1 MENDVL
7 VIGGG
12 LAGWRAAEA
21 AAKAGASVALV
32 ANGAGN
38 SPDIHALNV
47 PVGPDDSV
55 ELFIE
60 DTLRSGRGACDR
72 ALVET
77 LCRESVALADEFPWD
92 RGPDGSLDLLQPVGC
107 SVPRCVSIGH
117 HIGAWA
123 LAKLKRDL
131 AGKVEVLRG
140 RIVTLRAEDGAFH
153 AEMDPHAEAA
163 EFDSHAEAAEFDS
176 HAEAAETAEFDPH
189 AEAAEIAEF
198 DSHAENAERSHSS
211 LFTRHS
217 SLVAKTVVLA
227 TGGWCGKYAFSD
239 NPPELRGDGIALAQS
254 LGAAVRDR
262 DAVQYEPTVALA
274 PAAVRG
280 IPVITTM
287 LHEGATFRNA
297 RDEEFLPDRHANK
310 DELSRAILA
319 EIAAG
324 RGVDGGVWFDATGVP
339 AEVLRTRYAD
349 TVRRYAAAGVDVTR
363 EPMLVAP
370 APHTSLGGVVIDA
383 RCRVL
388 RPDGSPVP
396 GLFAAGEVT
405 GGVHGLNRIGG
416 NAGTEV
422 LVFGKI
428 AGTEAARHAAA
439 SFAPPAPP
447 SSIDKISGVVVRG
460 HGVASGRAGDP
471 RFPDGTIAMQI
482 PFFRALGL
490 DLGGFH
496 PGTINIDCT
505 PLRFRPGPGALLF
518 ERVKWHSET
527 PAETFSFA
535 RATLVRDGARHSA
548 WIYYPH
554 PETKPEHFQPGG
566 VAEVIAPLVP
576 DLAYGDRVILETT
589 PDQALWLA

>member
-21 AAKAGASVALV
+21 ATKAGASVALV

-38 SPDIHALNV
+38 SPEIHALNV
-47 PVGPDDSV
+47 PVGPGDSV
-55 ELFIE
+55 DLFIA

-131 AGKVEVLRG
+131 AGKVEVVRG

-153 AEMDPHAEAA
+153 AE
-163 EFDSHAEAAEFDS
+163 FDSHAEN
-176 HAEAAETAEFDPH
+176 
-189 AEAAEIAEF
+189 
-198 DSHAENAERSHSS
+198 AENAERSHSS
-211 LFTRHS
+211 RFTLHA
-217 SLVAKTVVLA
+217 SLVAKTAVLA

-297 RDEEFLPDRHANK
+297 LDEEFLPDRHANK

-339 AEVLRTRYAD
+339 ADVLRTRYAD

-422 LVFGKI
+422 LVFGRI
-428 AGTEAARHAAA
+428 AGREAACA
-439 SFAPPAPP
+439 SCRRSAP
-447 SSIDKISGVVVRG
+447 
-460 HGVASGRAGDP
+460 
-471 RFPDGTIAMQI
+471 
-482 PFFRALGL
+482 
-490 DLGGFH
+490 
-496 PGTINIDCT
+496 
-505 PLRFRPGPGALLF
+505 
-518 ERVKWHSET
+518 
-527 PAETFSFA
+527 
-535 RATLVRDGARHSA
+535 
-548 WIYYPH
+548 
-554 PETKPEHFQPGG
+554 
-566 VAEVIAPLVP
+566 
-576 DLAYGDRVILETT
+576 
-589 PDQALWLA
+589 